1 MSRCASVNS
10 ALLHTS
16 HVRVQKGS
24 LLILSVVQ
32 VGMLGDVSEEIFA
45 LSRMCPS
52 RRVSA
57 SQPSEDEVDMSRW
70 GVPTSFVD
78 R

>member
-1 MSRCASVNS
+1 
-10 ALLHTS
+10 
-16 HVRVQKGS
+16 
-24 LLILSVVQ
+24 
-32 VGMLGDVSEEIFA
+32 MLGDVSEEIFA

-57 SQPSEDEVDMSRW
+57 SQPAEDEVDMSRW